1 VVRLLRKLQVVPSPF
16 VGPLQVNVDLRPD
29 WKPAN
34 LTVIAF
40 FADARTHQIVAAGVA
55 SLFP

>member
-1 VVRLLRKLQVVPSPF
+1 VRLLRKLQVVPSPF
-16 VGPLQVNVDLRPD
+16 VGPLQVNFDLRPD

-34 LTVIAF
+34 LTAVAF

-55 SLFP
+55 PVSP